1 MLQLS
6 SIMIALETYYLLII
20 QSIIKTKHIKVHYH
34 FVKKKVLTKEIDLV
48 HVSTKNQVNI
58 FTKVFKYIKVV
69 KMQKHVQCTRCEF
82 ELKGECWKSK
92 LN

>member
-6 SIMIALETYYLLII
+6 SVMIALVTYYFLII
-20 QSIIKTKHIKVHYH
+20 HSIVKTKHIKVHYH

-58 FTKVFKYIKVV
+58 FTKFKYIKVV
-69 KMQKHVQCTRCEF
+69 KIQKHV
-82 ELKGECWKSK
+82 
-92 LN
+92 